1 MALSAP
7 LSALKKFA
15 VKSRAP
21 DDMARTFARCFK
33 TLDGQVVLDQL
44 HAQTL
49 FRVTDPHTD
58 GANLRFLEGQ
68 RQLTLWICQMIAK
81 GQNQQN

>member
-1 MALSAP
+1 MSLSAP

-15 VKSRAP
+15 TRSREP

-33 TLDGQVVLDQL
+33 TLDGQAVLDQL

-49 FRVTDPHTD
+49 FRVIDPHTD
-58 GANLRFLEGQ
+58 DRNLRFLEGQ

-81 GQNQQN
+81 GQHN